1 MTKEVYDVEL
11 YWRRQYIDAMA
22 DWASEVNRL
31 QDLILAKENE
41 NRRLKRENF
50 NLRKTKERRR

>member
-11 YWRRQYIDAMA
+11 YWRRRYLDAMT

-50 NLRKTKERRR
+50 NLKKTKGRRR

>member
-1 MTKEVYDVEL
+1 MTKEIYDVEL
-11 YWRRQYIDAMA
+11 YWRRCYLDAMT

-50 NLRKTKERRR
+50 NLRKIKGRR

>member
-1 MTKEVYDVEL
+1 
-11 YWRRQYIDAMA
+11 MA

-50 NLRKTKERRR
+50 NLRKTKGRRR

>member
-50 NLRKTKERRR
+50 NLKKTKGRRR

>member
-11 YWRRQYIDAMA
+11 YWRRKYLDAMT

-50 NLRKTKERRR
+50 NLRKTKGRRR

>member
-50 NLRKTKERRR
+50 NLRKTKGRRR

>member
-50 NLRKTKERRR
+50 NLRKTKGRRK